1 MRRYV
6 NMDHEVHDLELK
18 HTDYT
23 DVETQVTDERK
34 VEDIYIFP
42 RSWDPDS
49 NKYVMEPPNIDCII
63 VREVLLRSRYD
74 ISKNWACI
82 VVTYR
87 KQSR

>member
-42 RSWDPDS
+42 RS
-49 NKYVMEPPNIDCII
+49 
-63 VREVLLRSRYD
+63 
-74 ISKNWACI
+74 
-82 VVTYR
+82 
-87 KQSR
+87 